1 MPLELRRVILF
12 TPNLAAMTAFYRDIL
27 GLELSGQEKGWA
39 DFKAGA
45 CSLALHQGKSVVGGR
60 PPKLAFYAAD
70 VAAARTALVKR
81 GLADAGKITS
91 TGSFDMCDCKDPDG
105 NSFQISSRK

>member
-1 MPLELRRVILF
+1 MPLELRRVVLF
-12 TPNLAAMTAFYRDIL
+12 TPNLAALTAFYRDIL
-27 GLELSGQEKGWA
+27 GLEVANREEGWV

-45 CSLALHQGKSVVGGR
+45 YGLALHAGKSEVGSR

-70 VAAARTALVKR
+70 VAATRAALVKR
-81 GLADAGKITS
+81 GLVKAGPIKS

-105 NSFQISSRK
+105 NPFQISSRK